1 MKTPSSI
8 LRGEPIRAM
17 RRSARSGVTLLV
29 LVALVSVLGAQ
40 PPDLDV
46 AKKLEG
52 FDDYMARVLKD
63 WNGPGIGVGIVA
75 GDKLVFA
82 KGYGY
87 RDYEKKLP
95 FTPGTVC
102 PIASNTKLFTAVAA
116 GMLVEEGKLTWDQP
130 VRESVPTIRFYNE
143 QLNNTVT
150 LRDMLS
156 HRTGITRHDTIWYKS
171 DFTRKELFDR
181 LKYLEPQEPM
191 RQTFL
196 YNNLMFAGVG
206 YMIELQSGKTWE
218 QFVRDR
224 ILQPLEM
231 KSTGYTV
238 ADMAKQ
244 PEHGV
249 GFTEKR
255 DTFELYKIPY
265 YEDIEGVAPCGA
277 IVSNIE
283 DLSHWLIA
291 LMNDGKYRGKQV
303 LPSDVVKQTLQP
315 AIALPNTAA
324 EQRGFWEVLNAAYGL
339 GRQTATYRGH
349 LITFH
354 GGDLPGFHS
363 QVSFL
368 PRERIGVVVFVI
380 GNHTAPLYNYVT
392 YNVYERLLGLD
403 QTPWI
408 KRGLDIRLKAK
419 EANTQARKKAGEDR
433 VADSKPSHALED
445 YVGDYENSAYGVLKI
460 GLRDKQLR
468 FDFHKMNMPMT
479 HFHYDRF
486 DTPDDEENGKWS
498 VNFRTN
504 PQGDIE
510 QAVMSLDEAE
520 AVFTRKPEKLDPALL
535 TQLAGSYETP
545 TGTKIQVTYQEN
557 RGLSIVPPGGRPLS
571 LTQVK
576 GLRFRTP
583 QFSDVIFEFAVENG
597 QVKALKQKD
606 PSGEFVF
613 PRK

>member
-1 MKTPSSI
+1 M
-8 LRGEPIRAM
+8 RAC
-17 RRSARSGVTLLV
+17 VTGA
-29 LVALVSVLGAQ
+29 LVAALVCLISAQ
-40 PPDLDV
+40 APDVDV
-46 AKKLEG
+46 ARKLAG
-52 FDDYMARVLKD
+52 FDDYMAKVLKD
-63 WNGPGIGVGIVA
+63 WNGPGIGVGIVV

-95 FTPGTVC
+95 FTAGTVC

-116 GMLVEEGKLTWDQP
+116 GMLVEEGKLTWDRP
-130 VRESVPTIRFYNE
+130 VRESVPTIRFNNE
-143 QLNNTVT
+143 TLNNTVT

-191 RQTFL
+191 RQAFL

-206 YMIELQSGKTWE
+206 YLIELQSGKTWE

-224 ILQPLEM
+224 ILQPLDM
-231 KSTGYTV
+231 KSTGYTI
-238 ADMAKQ
+238 ADMVKQ

-255 DTFELYKIPY
+255 DSFDLYRLPY

-277 IVSNIE
+277 VVSNIE

-291 LMNDGKYRGKQV
+291 LMNDGQYRGRQV
-303 LPSDVVKQTLQP
+303 LPADVLRQTLQP
-315 AIALPNTAA
+315 AIGLPNTAA
-324 EQRGFWEVLNAAYGL
+324 EQRGFWEVLNAAYGM
-339 GRQTATYRGH
+339 GRQTAAYRGH
-349 LITFH
+349 LVTYH

-368 PRERIGVVVFVI
+368 PRERIGVVVFVV

-408 KRGLDIRLKAK
+408 ERGLDIRLKNKA
-419 EANTQARKKAGEDR
+419 AGTQARKKAGEDR
-433 VADSKPSHALED
+433 VPNTKPSHALTD
-445 YVGDYENSAYGVLKI
+445 YVGDYENPAYGLLKI
-460 GLRDKQLR
+460 GLSGNELR
-468 FDFHKMNMPMT
+468 FDFHKMKMPMT

-504 PQGDIE
+504 PQGDIA

-520 AVFTRKPEKLDPALL
+520 ATFTRKPEMLAPGLL
-535 TQLAGSYETP
+535 TQMAGSYQTP
-545 TGTKIQVTYQEN
+545 TGTKIQITYQEIS
-557 RGLSIVPPGGRPLS
+557 GLALVPPGAPPQPLN
-571 LTQVK
+571 QVK

-583 QFSDVIFEFAVENG
+583 QFSDTIFEFVVENG
-597 QVKALKQKD
+597 RVTALKERD
-606 PSGEFVF
+606 PGGELSF
-613 PRK
+613 PKVTAPR